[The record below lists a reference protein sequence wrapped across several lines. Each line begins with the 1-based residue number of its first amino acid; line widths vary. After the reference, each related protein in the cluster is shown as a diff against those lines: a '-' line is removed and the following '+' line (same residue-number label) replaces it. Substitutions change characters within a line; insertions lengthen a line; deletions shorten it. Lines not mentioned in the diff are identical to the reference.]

1 MAVIKANKVEFEVI
15 KQNVN
20 GAAARYLIKLSF
32 EPTQYESKEIVSLIL
47 TNKTPYITFAEEDE
61 RMMNVL
67 QCCGPDGH
75 TTKPFEPPEKVF
87 GDKPTKEEMLD
98 AIIEDENQLMA
109 KGKLTPEDVEWRSR
123 K

>member
-20 GAAARYLIKLSF
+20 GAAAKYLIKLSY
-32 EPTQYESKEIVSLIL
+32 EPMQFESKENVSLIL
-47 TNKTPYITFAEEDE
+47 TNQTPYITFAEEDE
-61 RMMNVL
+61 RCMNVL

-75 TTKPFEPPEKVF
+75 TSSPFEPPEKVF
-87 GDKPTKEEMLD
+87 GNKPTKEEMLD

-109 KGKLTPEDVEWRSR
+109 KGKLTPEDIEWRSR

>member
-75 TTKPFEPPEKVF
+75 TTKPFLPPEEVF
-87 GDKPTKEEMLD
+87 GNEPTKEELLD
-98 AIIEDENQLMA
+98 AVIDNENQLMA
-109 KGKLTPEDVEWRSR
+109 KQKLTPEDVEWRS
-123 K
+123 KK

>member
-20 GAAARYLIKLSF
+20 GAAAKYLIKLSY
-32 EPTQYESKEIVSLIL
+32 EPMQFESKENVSLIL
-47 TNKTPYITFAEEDE
+47 TNQTPYITFAEEDE
-61 RMMNVL
+61 RCMNLL
-67 QCCGPDGH
+67 QVCGPDGH
-75 TTKPFEPPEKVF
+75 TTSPFEPPEKVF

-109 KGKLTPEDVEWRSR
+109 KGKLTPEDIEWRSR